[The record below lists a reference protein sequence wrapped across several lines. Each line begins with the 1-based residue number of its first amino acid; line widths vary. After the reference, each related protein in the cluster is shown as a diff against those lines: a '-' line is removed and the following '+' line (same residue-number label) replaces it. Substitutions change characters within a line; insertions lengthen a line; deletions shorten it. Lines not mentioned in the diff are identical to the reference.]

1 MPDRTPAPNEV
12 KQEEQACLT
21 HPEIDV
27 MAEIRKSQ
35 TAIISA
41 LRQEFTGLPVALGG
55 ALQAM
60 QANPLLEYAYAAPA
74 D

>member
-1 MPDRTPAPNEV
+1 M
-12 KQEEQACLT
+12 QEEQACLT
-21 HPEIDV
+21 CPEIDV

-60 QANPLLEYAYAAPA
+60 QATAFWNALTRLQQAEACHDPTV
-74 D
+74 